1 MWPRQTAAASSMA
14 FCCELKHETMTLLQ
28 VPFPKSD
35 CSTVPDRP
43 AIGRLRP
50 AQEALDFLHV
60 AVSLSDSVF
69 SKQKKQSPGPP
80 VKWAESGVRAER
92 AGSSLPVD
100 RIN

>member
-1 MWPRQTAAASSMA
+1 
-14 FCCELKHETMTLLQ
+14 MTLLQ

-50 AQEALDFLHV
+50 AQEALDFSHV